1 MSENKFS
8 PFARDLLEKRYLRE
22 NEDTRSMFFRVAS
35 WIAGAEGKDSKE
47 WEEKFFDIMNSLDF
61 LPNSPCLMN
70 AGTSMPQLAACFVYP
85 IEDDLESIFNTLKLA
100 ALTHKSGGGTGF
112 SFSRLRPN
120 GDKVGMTGGVTSG
133 PVSFMEIYD
142 KTTQKIRQGGKRR
155 GANMAVLRVDH
166 PDVEEFIDAKQKEH
180 RLNNFNISVAVTDKF
195 MDALEKNTDYDIF
208 FPSHGNLRGKKNAE
222 NIFDKISYGA
232 WKNGEPGVLFID
244 KINRKN
250 PLLKLGELEATN
262 PCAEQALLPYE
273 ACILGSINLANHVK
287 EKKIPLPPL
296 VKGGGGFSDENRID
310 WDKLRKT
317 VQVSVRFL
325 DDAIDVSDFPLKET
339 NEIVKKNRKIGL
351 GIMGFAAMLM
361 KLEVPYC
368 SIEGI
373 KTGKKVMKFINEIAH
388 RTSEKLADEKGEFP
402 NFYSS
407 TLKKKR
413 RNSLVTTIAPTG
425 SISIIAG
432 TSSGIEPV
440 YSLITRRQNEEGKK
454 FEIVDPVFR
463 KKLKKNNL
471 SEKEIVKDIIEK
483 RGIKNVE
490 SVPEKLRKVFLTAV
504 EIEPRA
510 HVLMQAAFQQHVDNA
525 ISKTVNLPEDITISE
540 VKKIIRTAYRTGCK
554 GITLYRQH
562 SREQQVLNIVCECES
577 TGMMKENDDE
587 R

>member
-1 MSENKFS
+1 MSEDKFT
-8 PFARDLLEKRYLRE
+8 PLARDLLEKRYLRE
-22 NEDTRSMFFRVAS
+22 NEDTCGMFFRVAS
-35 WIAGAEGKDSKE
+35 WIAEAEGKDSKE

-180 RLNNFNISVAVTDKF
+180 RLNNFNISVAVTDEF
-195 MDALEKNTDYDIF
+195 MDALEKNTDYDMF
-208 FPSHGNLRGKKNAE
+208 FPPGVNFRGQKNAE

-287 EKKIPLPPL
+287 E
-296 VKGGGGFSDENRID
+296 NRID

-361 KLEVPYC
+361 KLEIPYC
-368 SIEGI
+368 SIEGVR
-373 KTGKKVMKFINEIAH
+373 TGKKVMKFINETAH
-388 RTSEKLADEKGEFP
+388 QTSEKLADEKGEFP

-407 TLKKKR
+407 TLKKMR
-413 RNSLVTTIAPTG
+413 RNSFVTTIAPTG

-454 FEIVDPVFR
+454 FEIIDPVF
-463 KKLKKNNL
+463 KEKLKKNNF

-483 RGIKNVE
+483 GGIKNIE
-490 SVPEKLRKVFLTAV
+490 SVPEKLRKVFLAAT
-504 EIEPRA
+504 EIEPRV

-562 SREQQVLNIVCECES
+562 SREQQVLNIVCECK
-577 TGMMKENDDE
+577 M
-587 R
+587 